1 MNLKSDAGNW
11 WSRECGV
18 YQLLA
23 SGLPLA
29 ISTATFAV
37 MHFCDRLFLTWYDPE
52 SIGAVL
58 QAGALSWTS
67 SAFFFGL
74 ALYGIAFV
82 SQYRG
87 SGQLDRIG
95 AVIWHSCA
103 MVLLALPLFA
113 FMGIWAEDLFRAFDH
128 PEELIANEAIYFRI
142 MTFGMPAMVM
152 SMGLNA
158 FFVGL
163 ERTRVL
169 MLLDIGAAL
178 LNVVLDYA
186 WIFGALGFPEWGLEG
201 AGWATVV
208 SLWVKL
214 AGYIGLILLQ
224 PDRASFGFGS
234 GWKPDFGLFWRLIR
248 FGGPNG
254 LQFVLEGG
262 AITVVLLYLGEAGA
276 LALDATTLAFSV
288 NMVAFVP
295 VLGLGMAVTSMVG
308 NQIGRQRPDLAVR
321 ATWSGVYIATA
332 YSLGFVVLYVFTPHW
347 FLMFHELDG
356 EEHAELLSWTLVLLR
371 FVGVYCLFDAWQV
384 IFASAIKGAGDTWFT
399 VVTLALSS
407 ALVVIVGASFR
418 GYFETIGGQILWWW
432 SWLTLWLMI
441 LAAAFFFRFLQ
452 GAWKKMT
459 VIGLPTQ
466 STEDAAA

>member
-1 MNLKSDAGNW
+1 MSGQQGEGNW

-18 YQLLA
+18 QQLLA

-37 MHFCDRLFLTWYDPE
+37 MHFCDRLFLTWHSPE
-52 SIGAVL
+52 KIGAVL

-87 SGQLDRIG
+87 SGQPERIG

-103 MVLLALPLFA
+103 MVLLALPGFVGL
-113 FMGIWAEDLFRAFDH
+113 GIWAEDIFSAYGH
-128 PEELIANEAIYFRI
+128 SPELVKNEASYFRI
-142 MTFGMPAMVM
+142 MVFGMPAMVM

-163 ERTRVL
+163 ERTRAI

-178 LNVVLDYA
+178 INVVLDYA
-186 WIFGALGFPEWGLEG
+186 WIFGVWGFPEWGLEG

-208 SLWVKL
+208 SLWIKFF
-214 AGYIGLILLQ
+214 AYIGLVYVQ
-224 PDRASFGFGS
+224 PDRASFGFAS
-234 GWKPDFGLFWRLIR
+234 GWRPDFGLFFRLLR
-248 FGGPNG
+248 YGGPNG

-308 NQIGRQRPDLAVR
+308 NQIGRKLPELAVR
-321 ATWSGVYIATA
+321 ATWSGVYIATT
-332 YSLGFVVLYVFTPHW
+332 YSVGFAILYLAVPHW
-347 FLMFHELDG
+347 FLAFHDLSG
-356 EEHAELLSWTLVLLR
+356 EQHAELLTWTIVLLR

-399 VVTLALSS
+399 VLTLALSS
-407 ALVVIVGASFR
+407 FAVVVIGATFR
-418 GYFETIGGQILWWW
+418 GQFQSIGGQILWWW
-432 SWLTLWLMI
+432 SWLTLWLVI
-441 LAAAFFFRFLQ
+441 LAVAFFFRFLN
-452 GAWKKMT
+452 GAWKKMSVLET
-459 VIGLPTQ
+459 ATDP
-466 STEDAAA
+466 